1 MSDSD
6 FILNEQEDPDWKLWM
21 ELRRE
26 LKILADPDPKKVIL
40 SSNPAAASRFLQ
52 VLKKNEDWLPSGQ
65 FEDSRGRTFDIIDIL
80 RDPEMLGD
88 LKHLYKAGSI
98 FAIVRKTG
106 SMSDLILLDHSL
118 RLRLDSTDRPS
129 RRLRLFIPEIGML
142 TLREHDVR
150 ELVVHDQS
158 FS

>member
-6 FILNEQEDPDWKLWM
+6 FILNEEDDPNSDWKLWM
-21 ELRRE
+21 ELHRE

-40 SSNPAAASRFLQ
+40 SSSPAAATQFLQ

-80 RDPEMLGD
+80 RDPEILGD
-88 LKHLYKAGSI
+88 LKHLHKSGPV

-106 SMSDLILLDHSL
+106 S
-118 RLRLDSTDRPS
+118 
-129 RRLRLFIPEIGML
+129 
-142 TLREHDVR
+142 
-150 ELVVHDQS
+150 
-158 FS
+158 